1 LVGDPRILDR
11 VGRVGVAELPLN
23 CGDIPGFLYEV
34 KNNSPLGKI
43 AFIASIDAPSN
54 YKIFYF
60 STIISSVTEKY

>member
-1 LVGDPRILDR
+1 
-11 VGRVGVAELPLN
+11 VAELPLN